1 MKFTYD
7 YKREIKAFAQRSV
20 TMARSAMAA
29 SSQQLA
35 TLAGYKILARGG
47 NAVDAA
53 VAMVAMQNVVEPHS
67 VGIGGDAFALIYL
80 ASENKLIGMNSSGR
94 APAGAEPDWFFKKG
108 ITSMPERG
116 IHTVTVPG
124 AVMGWCEA
132 VEKYGR
138 LSLIEVF
145 ADAIHYA
152 ENGFP
157 VTEVI
162 SGEWQNAAEKLSKEL
177 SAACYLP
184 GGKAPLPG
192 QVFKNPEL
200 ARSFKAIAD
209 QGPEAFYGGKVGRA
223 IVEFAHKQG
232 GLLSLEDLKAHKVDW
247 VEPISSTYRGY
258 EVVELPPNGQGLV
271 ALEMLNILEGYDIRA
286 MGPDSPEYLHA
297 LLEAKKL
304 AFLDRARLI
313 TDPEFFDVPVE
324 KLISKEYAETQRKL
338 ILPDAAMD
346 ISDAPL
352 LPQGSDTVYVSAV
365 DEDRNAVS
373 FISSIYE
380 HFGSTMVAE
389 GTGIVLHNRG
399 RSFCLDT
406 ERVNCIA
413 PGKRPMHTIIP
424 AMMFEDGKFRMSFG
438 LMGGDM
444 QPQSHAQFMVN
455 LVDFDMNLQEAVDAP
470 RARHLEDML
479 IYLEDGIS
487 DQAAEALA
495 AKGHKLDRTAKV
507 NRVGGGQAIYLHPE
521 YDVLLGASDR
531 RKDGRALG
539 Y

>member
-1 MKFTYD
+1 MKFNYNF
-7 YKREIKAFAQRSV
+7 KRELGAYAQRSV
-20 TMARSAMAA
+20 TMAPKAMAA

-35 TLAGYKILARGG
+35 TLAGYKILAKGG

-53 VAMVAMQNVVEPHS
+53 VAMVAMQNVVEPQS
-67 VGIGGDAFALIYL
+67 VGMGGDAFALIYL
-80 ASENKLIGMNSSGR
+80 AGEDKIIGMNSSGR
-94 APAGAEPDWFFKKG
+94 APVGAEPEWFFKKG
-108 ITSMPERG
+108 ITAMPEKG

-138 LSLIEVF
+138 LSLAEVF
-145 ADAIHYA
+145 ADAINYA

-162 SGEWQNAAEKLSKEL
+162 SGEWQNARSKLMREP

-192 QVFKNPEL
+192 QVFKNPDL
-200 ARSFKAIAD
+200 AKSFRTIVE
-209 QGPEAFYGGKVGRA
+209 QGPEAFYGGEIGRA
-223 IVEFAHKQG
+223 IAAFARKNG
-232 GLLSLEDLKAHKVDW
+232 GLLCLEDLKAHKVDW
-247 VEPISSTYRGY
+247 VEPISTTYRGF

-271 ALEMLNILEGYDIRA
+271 ALEMLNILEDYDIRG
-286 MGPDSPEYLHA
+286 MGPGNPEYLHL

-304 AFLDRARLI
+304 AFLDRARFI
-313 TDPEFFDVPVE
+313 TDPEFFNVPVE
-324 KLISKEYAETQRKL
+324 RLISKEYAAKQRGL
-338 ILPDAAMD
+338 ISPDKAMD
-346 ISDAPL
+346 LSGAPL

-365 DEDRNAVS
+365 DEERNAVS

-380 HFGSTMVAE
+380 HFGSTLVAE

-399 RSFCLDT
+399 RSFCLDQK
-406 ERVNCIA
+406 RANCIA

-424 AMMFEDGKFRMSFG
+424 AMLFKEGRFLMSFG

-444 QPQSHAQFMVN
+444 QPQSHTQFMVN

-470 RARHLEDML
+470 RARHLEGME
-479 IYLEDGIS
+479 IYLEDGIG
-487 DQAAEALA
+487 DEAAKALA
-495 AKGHKLDRTAKV
+495 AKGHQVDRAAAV

-521 YDVLLGASDR
+521 YGVLLGASDR
-531 RKDGRALG
+531 RKDGLALG